1 MALQQKK
8 GGLETL
14 GKSLHAMGGPCSE
27 KRLKTS
33 YFRTGPTH
41 FRYSEHLRSGNDP
54 PRVNMPAGSPRV
66 YLNPRLLSVSFFQFK
81 DTGGEPNSRW
91 RPPCV

>member
-1 MALQQKK
+1 MTVGNAGPPTRDPDPTRERTGMHFLIRRPKHGIAAKK
-8 GGLETL
+8 RGLETL

-41 FRYSEHLRSGNDP
+41 FRTSSLR
-54 PRVNMPAGSPRV
+54 
-66 YLNPRLLSVSFFQFK
+66 Q
-81 DTGGEPNSRW
+81 
-91 RPPCV
+91 

>member
-1 MALQQKK
+1 
-8 GGLETL
+8 
-14 GKSLHAMGGPCSE
+14 MGGPCSE

-41 FRYSEHLRSGNDP
+41 FRYSEHLDRSGNDP

-66 YLNPRLLSVSFFQFK
+66 SLNPRLLSVSFFQFK
-81 DTGGEPNSRW
+81 DTGGSRTPAGAL
-91 RPPCV
+91 RVNIVSARTSP